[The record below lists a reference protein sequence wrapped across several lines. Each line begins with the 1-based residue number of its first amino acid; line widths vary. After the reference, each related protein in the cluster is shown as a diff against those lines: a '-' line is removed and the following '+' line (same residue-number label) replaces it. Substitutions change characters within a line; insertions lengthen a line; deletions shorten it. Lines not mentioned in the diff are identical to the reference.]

1 MDPKE
6 EADPIEAEP
15 SATSDL
21 PDSATVS
28 APVYVEYPGGG
39 EEEDSVPPPP
49 TSPFRKELPQAPQ
62 VQDTFQAG
70 HSPSGP
76 SRPPRVRGAR
86 GGKEE
91 PNKVADRFRLCSWF
105 SLDRGRVL
113 AQVRAVRRRFGWT
126 NLDHSSFPSLVE
138 SIWITEQQIR
148 FWCTSHPI

>member
-62 VQDTFQAG
+62 VQDTF
-70 HSPSGP
+70 
-76 SRPPRVRGAR
+76 RPATHH
-86 GGKEE
+86 
-91 PNKVADRFRLCSWF
+91 
-105 SLDRGRVL
+105 LDRPGHLAYVEPGAARRTKQSGR
-113 AQVRAVRRRFGWT
+113 
-126 NLDHSSFPSLVE
+126 
-138 SIWITEQQIR
+138 
-148 FWCTSHPI
+148 PISTV